1 MSRAGPET
9 GCSGPASPG
18 VAADFG
24 PAWLTADLGRDP
36 AYAPPLAA
44 PALIATDAVV
54 FGWAPAAGLH
64 VLLVQRG
71 VQPWE
76 GAWALPGGF
85 VQRGEGLR
93 AAALRELEEETG
105 LRLGWMEQLGA
116 FGEPGRDPR
125 GRVVSVAFL
134 ALVGMGGDA
143 PAGATDA
150 ASAAWVPAA
159 SLPPLAFDHAEIL
172 TCALARLRHRVAAL
186 EPVGLALLPAAFTL
200 AQLQRLHEDILG
212 APLDKANFRR
222 RLRGWMEGAEPL
234 LEPAAP
240 AAPARRGRGP
250 APAWYTLR
258 AGVAEALLSR
268 SNQIFLGELP

>member
-1 MSRAGPET
+1 MSPGGPPAT
-9 GCSGPASPG
+9 HTGPAAPG
-18 VAADFG
+18 VVAEFG
-24 PAWLTADLGRDP
+24 PALLTADLSGDR
-36 AYAPPLAA
+36 AYAPPSAA
-44 PALIATDAVV
+44 HALVATDAVV

-71 VQPWE
+71 VQPWA

-134 ALVGMGGDA
+134 ALVGMDGPAPTGG
-143 PAGATDA
+143 TDA
-150 ASAAWVPAA
+150 DAAAWVPAR
-159 SLPPLAFDHAEIL
+159 SLPPLAFDHGEIL
-172 TCALARLRHRVAAL
+172 ACAHARLRHRVAAM
-186 EPVGLALLPAAFTL
+186 EPVGLALLPSAFTL

-222 RLRGWMEGAEPL
+222 RLRGWTDGAEPL
-234 LEPAAP
+234 LAP
-240 AAPARRGRGP
+240 AAPAGAAQRVRGP
-250 APAWYTLR
+250 APTWYSLR
-258 AGVAEALLSR
+258 PGVAAALLSR
-268 SNQIFLGELP
+268 SNHLFLGELP